1 MEPTNPHTVWSRS
14 YREKH
19 QLAMV
24 GVLLNRDLSNRFNAV
39 LDKEGRSK
47 REVIEAFIRN
57 YIEQDEKNSVKA

>member
-1 MEPTNPHTVWSRS
+1 
-14 YREKH
+14 
-19 QLAMV
+19 MV

-39 LDKEGRSK
+39 LEKEGRSK